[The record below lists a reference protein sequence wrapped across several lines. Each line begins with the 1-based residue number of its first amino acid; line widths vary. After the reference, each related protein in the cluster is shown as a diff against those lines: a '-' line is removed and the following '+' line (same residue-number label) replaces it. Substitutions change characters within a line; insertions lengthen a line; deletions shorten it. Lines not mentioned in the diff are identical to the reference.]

1 MKIKFGKDVEWVKAL
16 TANFMKIVQ
25 MKNNPALKTIG
36 VILIVLVLFFIIVT
50 QSLTIIRLRYD
61 MAYMDDTQKEM
72 ENQNKIL
79 TEKIQQMGT
88 ERFIEENART
98 KLGMVMSGETPIK
111 IEETQISNNGQ
122 ETVSAEHKVG
132 IYLSDWYQSLEDML
146 GKMKAK

>member
-1 MKIKFGKDVEWVKAL
+1 MKVV
-16 TANFMKIVQ
+16 TAKLMKIVQ

-36 VILIVLVLFFIIVT
+36 VILLILLLLFIIVT

-61 MAYMDDTQKEM
+61 MSYLDDAQKEM

-98 KLGMVMSGETPIK
+98 KLGMVMSGETPVK
-111 IEETQISNNGQ
+111 IEEKESEVQAQTS
-122 ETVSAEHKVG
+122 VSAEHKVG
-132 IYLSDWYQSLEDML
+132 IYLSDWYESLEGML
-146 GKMKAK
+146 EKMKAK

>member
-1 MKIKFGKDVEWVKAL
+1 MKVV
-16 TANFMKIVQ
+16 TAKLMKIVQ

-36 VILIVLVLFFIIVT
+36 VILLILLLLFIIVT

-61 MAYMDDTQKEM
+61 MSYLDDAQKEM

-98 KLGMVMSGETPIK
+98 KLGMVMSGETPVK
-111 IEETQISNNGQ
+111 IEEKESEVQAQTS
-122 ETVSAEHKVG
+122 VSAEHKVG
-132 IYLSDWYQSLEDML
+132 IYLSDWYESLESML
-146 GKMKAK
+146 EKMKAK

>member
-1 MKIKFGKDVEWVKAL
+1 MLKQLVGNVTKRF
-16 TANFMKIVQ
+16 T

-61 MAYMDDTQKEM
+61 MSYMADSQKEV

-79 TEKIQQMGT
+79 TENIQQMGT
-88 ERFIEENART
+88 EKFIEENARQ

-111 IEETQISNNGQ
+111 VEESAPVNAQTPQISSEKKLGLYLSEWYESMEETLN
-122 ETVSAEHKVG
+122 
-132 IYLSDWYQSLEDML
+132 
-146 GKMKAK
+146 KMKQK